1 MEGEDPPRPVK
12 SFANV
17 QLPASVAKDVAKH
30 GYTTPTPIQA
40 QALPAALLG
49 RDVLVCAYADVDV
62 SACVRMHVHVSIYLD
77 MYYIHVRISMSRA
90 HTHTQGIAK
99 TGSGKTAAFL
109 LPMMVHILDQA
120 RGPML

>member
-90 HTHTQGIAK
+90 RTHTHRESPRRALAK
-99 TGSGKTAAFL
+99 PRRFCC
-109 LPMMVHILDQA
+109 
-120 RGPML
+120 R

>member
-49 RDVLVCAYADVDV
+49 RDVLVCVYVHAGV
-62 SACVRMHVHVSIYLD
+62 SACVRVYVHMSIYL
-77 MYYIHVRISMSRA
+77 YI
-90 HTHTQGIAK
+90 
-99 TGSGKTAAFL
+99 
-109 LPMMVHILDQA
+109 
-120 RGPML
+120 